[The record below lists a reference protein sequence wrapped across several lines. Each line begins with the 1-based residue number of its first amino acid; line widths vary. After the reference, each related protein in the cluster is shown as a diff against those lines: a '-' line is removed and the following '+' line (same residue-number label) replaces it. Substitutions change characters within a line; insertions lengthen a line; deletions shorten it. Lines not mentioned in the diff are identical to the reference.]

1 MAGLYPQ
8 RGARSATALM
18 TVVAVVAGLTAAF
31 PGSATAAV
39 PKCQGKV
46 ATIVGTKKDD
56 VIRGTK
62 RADVIV
68 AKRGSDTI
76 VARGG
81 NDIICAGG
89 GADIVRAGAG
99 RDKVS
104 GGAGADVLAG
114 ATGPDVLRGF
124 GGNDVIRGGDGDDTI
139 DGGLGFD
146 TCEQGAGTGK
156 DANCEKVEDPVVP
169 PDPPAPVASADLSVS
184 VVGPKKAPSGPVT
197 FTVRVRNLGPDASA
211 YVLDLAYRS
220 RRAACEAPS
229 PDWTGKHPGSS
240 LDAGTSHA
248 EDYVISC
255 RKLRTGAS
263 VTVKASVTASVQDP
277 DTANDAGSARTAL
290 R

>member
-1 MAGLYPQ
+1 
-8 RGARSATALM
+8 M
-18 TVVAVVAGLTAAF
+18 TVIVVVAGLTAAF
-31 PGSATAAV
+31 PGSAAAAV

-56 VIRGTK
+56 VLRGTR

-76 VARGG
+76 IARGG

-89 GADIVRAGAG
+89 GADVVRAGAG

-114 ATGPDVLRGF
+114 GTGPDVLRGLA
-124 GGNDVIRGGDGDDTI
+124 GNDIITGGDGDDTV

-156 DANCEKVEDPVVP
+156 VVNCEKIEDPVVP

-184 VVGPKKAPSGPVT
+184 VVGPKKAESGPVT

-211 YVLDLAYRS
+211 YVLDLSYRS
-220 RRAACEAPS
+220 RRATCDAPS

-240 LDAGTSHA
+240 LDAGTNY
-248 EDYVISC
+248 EENVVISC
-255 RKLRTGAS
+255 RKQRTGAS
-263 VTVKASVTASVQDP
+263 VTVRASVTASVTDP
-277 DTANDAGSARTAL
+277 DTTNNAASARTAL